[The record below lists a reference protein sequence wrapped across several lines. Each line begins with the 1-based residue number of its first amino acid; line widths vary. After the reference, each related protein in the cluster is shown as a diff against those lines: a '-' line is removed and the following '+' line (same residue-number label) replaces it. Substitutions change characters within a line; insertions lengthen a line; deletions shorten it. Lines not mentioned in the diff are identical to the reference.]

1 MNVRMK
7 PRIFLAVLLTV
18 LLVLTLGS
26 CVSNLPNGGEA
37 AKPTEAASEMGD
49 GNAASSDGV
58 SAGPAAN
65 FVPGDDSAV
74 SAANTTPIAP
84 GTTFDNPWRYCEA
97 VSTID
102 SPGIE
107 YVGEKPNGAVVA
119 KTLRLLGV
127 PESDG
132 AGHTVVWRCMDGL
145 VYGCDVTL
153 TGTCLTKLS
162 LLTQPTQRMI
172 DECAR
177 GENDGA
183 ALPEAVTGADT
194 PYEWGCVGSAP
205 AILRQRVSVDAQDF
219 DATIWKPVYEN

>member
-1 MNVRMK
+1 MNVRMN
-7 PRIFLAVLLTV
+7 PRILFAVLLTAF
-18 LLVLTLGS
+18 LVLTSGG
-26 CVSNLPNGGEA
+26 CVSNLPKGGAEA
-37 AKPTEAASEMGD
+37 RPTEAASEMEAE
-49 GNAASSDGV
+49 NAASSDGV
-58 SAGPAAN
+58 PAELAAN
-65 FVPGDDSAV
+65 SVPGDVSAV
-74 SAANTTPIAP
+74 NTTPIAP

-119 KTLRLLGV
+119 KTLRLFGV

-132 AGHTVVWRCMDGL
+132 TGHTVVWRCMDGL

-194 PYEWGCVGSAP
+194 PYEWGCAGSAP
-205 AILRQRVSVDAQDF
+205 TILRQRVSVDAQDF